1 MTPPHPNQ
9 SRAFPQMLSL
19 AVAPIDAINR
29 GRLAGAMKA
38 LMNKDPTISMREV
51 DDGVVIGGVS
61 ELHLEIIVDR
71 LKRKFHVEASV
82 GRPEVGYLE
91 AITRSAEANVKF
103 ADQGASRYAHVMI
116 RIEPLDRGEGYR
128 FENEIV
134 GGAVPELY
142 IGAVDRGIRSAL
154 ERGVVAGYPIVDV
167 RAILYDGSYHD
178 RDSSDSAFT
187 IAAAQAFQDAA
198 RRAGPIVLEP
208 IMRVDASVPHQF
220 VRAVARDLTNRGGH
234 VGSAADTDDYFTV
247 TAFVPL
253 AELFGFASSLR
264 VIAAGKG
271 SFEIRFV
278 EYVPVRTPGGS
289 DHDRGAVVGAPRR
302 PNPSPR
308 SSSIAMPEPDDDPD
322 DSTIARR

>member
-1 MTPPHPNQ
+1 MMPPHPNL
-9 SRAFPQMLSL
+9 SPAFPQMLSL
-19 AVAPIDAINR
+19 AVAPRDALNR

-71 LKRKFHVEASV
+71 LKRTFHVEASL
-82 GRPEVGYLE
+82 GRPEVGYIE
-91 AITRSAEANVKF
+91 VISRSAEANIKF
-103 ADQGASRYAHVMI
+103 TDPHASRYAHVMI
-116 RIEPLDRGEGYR
+116 RIEPLDRGKGYR
-128 FENEIV
+128 FENAIV
-134 GGAVPELY
+134 GGAVPEQY
-142 IGAVDRGIRSAL
+142 VGAVDRGIRAAL

-187 IAAAQAFQDAA
+187 MAAAQAFQDAA

-208 IMRVDASVPHQF
+208 IMRVDASVPYQF
-220 VRAVARDLTNRGGH
+220 VHAVARDLTSRGGR
-234 VGSAADTDDYFTV
+234 VGSAADADDYFTV

-264 VIAAGKG
+264 LIAAGTG
-271 SFEIRFV
+271 SFEMHFV
-278 EYVPVRTPGGS
+278 EYAPIRTPG
-289 DHDRGAVVGAPRR
+289 DDDRAANVSAPLCPRPAPRT
-302 PNPSPR
+302 
-308 SSSIAMPEPDDDPD
+308 SSVAQPEPKPERDDD
-322 DSTIARR
+322 SL